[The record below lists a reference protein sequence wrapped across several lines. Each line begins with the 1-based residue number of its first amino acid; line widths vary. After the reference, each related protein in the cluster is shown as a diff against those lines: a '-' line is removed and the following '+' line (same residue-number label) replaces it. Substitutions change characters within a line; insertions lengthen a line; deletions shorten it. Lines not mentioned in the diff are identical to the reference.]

1 MDFIERIVGF
11 SPDNGNGTFELLLF
25 MIPIIGIL
33 VIVRWRWQRGW
44 LGRRR

>member
-1 MDFIERIVGF
+1 VDFIERIVGF

-33 VIVRWRWQRGW
+33 VIVRWQRGW